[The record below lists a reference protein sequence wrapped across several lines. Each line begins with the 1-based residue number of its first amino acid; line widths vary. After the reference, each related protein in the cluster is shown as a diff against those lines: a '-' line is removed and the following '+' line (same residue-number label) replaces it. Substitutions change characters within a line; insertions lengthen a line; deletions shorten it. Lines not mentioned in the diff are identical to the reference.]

1 MMFILDE
8 ISCAA
13 EEFGL
18 SVVEKVD
25 RLRYPLFRM
34 DKGMPC
40 NDEKNHETER
50 EDEGTENGSVN
61 EGHRVCKED
70 YSFDDYLLECA
81 QNMLSLFAMQGN
93 TGPENELTE
102 TKELMDEPEK
112 EYLSE
117 EQKEDLETA
126 IRLAASK
133 LSEDDKEE
141 ILEAIE
147 NQEMRA
153 EFRELFGICEESGSG
168 QAEQTGQSA
177 E

>member
-1 MMFILDE
+1 MFILDE

-40 NDEKNHETER
+40 NDGKNHETER
-50 EDEGTENGSVN
+50 EDESAENGSVN
-61 EGHRVCKED
+61 EGHQVGEED
-70 YSFDDYLLECA
+70 HSFDDYLRECA
-81 QNMLSLFAMQGN
+81 WNMLSLFAMQGN
-93 TGPENELTE
+93 TRPGSGLTE
-102 TKELMDEPEK
+102 TKETLDEPEK

-141 ILEAIE
+141 ILGAIE

-168 QAEQTGQSA
+168 QAEQAGLSA